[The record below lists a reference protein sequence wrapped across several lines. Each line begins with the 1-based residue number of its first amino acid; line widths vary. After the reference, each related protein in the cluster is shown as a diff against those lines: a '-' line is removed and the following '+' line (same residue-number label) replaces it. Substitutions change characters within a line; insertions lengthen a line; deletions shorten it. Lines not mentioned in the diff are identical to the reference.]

1 MHFDMQFPVVSL
13 EFSILF
19 LFFKCYA
26 NKINYALTVFFFY
39 LNVCELNFWWFE
51 WHRRQTKSY
60 SPVTVTTTVMQHN
73 YRMN

>member
-26 NKINYALTVFFFY
+26 NKINYALTAFFF
-39 LNVCELNFWWFE
+39 LILMFV
-51 WHRRQTKSY
+51 S
-60 SPVTVTTTVMQHN
+60 
-73 YRMN
+73 